1 MSFTV
6 PMDHQ
11 PPANTSAIVRHLARE
26 DVMWNRPVFK
36 APPLNVVPPFADISK
51 LVLDIRKPDALGS

>member
-1 MSFTV
+1 MPFTV

-11 PPANTSAIVRHLARE
+11 PPADTPAIVRQLARE
-26 DVMWNRPVFK
+26 DVTWNRPVFK

-51 LVLDIRKPDALGS
+51 LVLDIRRPDALGT